1 MPSFSYR
8 IKSKDDKQVS
18 IYLSFRPQNSRSVFS
33 RTGFTVHPSQWSNS
47 KKRAKPVSPELKN
60 LNNKLS
66 ELEIFLAD
74 RLNEDI
80 NLGVE
85 ITNKWLNK
93 QIDRFNNKVPTTD
106 LSFLL
111 NLIDD
116 QIGNLHLKKAKDGS
130 MGLKKNTVKGY
141 KDFRGVL
148 VKYEEHIDSNIKIN
162 EFGKEEFDGFVKWLS
177 EDKNYAKGEIGRKI
191 KRLKGLLKYG
201 AGKGLK
207 LGMSLEAIDKEYSYK
222 TKKYIN
228 VISEDEFFKIL
239 NLKGLPPYLE
249 NVRKWLLIG
258 LNIGQRISDLQ
269 KIIEQDIR
277 YDSDGIALIDV
288 VQVKGEEPV
297 TIPIILNP
305 VIDILKHKFPYPISD
320 QKFNDYMKEVCK
332 RAGIDQIVKG
342 YKMNPTT
349 MRKELVEAPK
359 YRLLASHDMRRSFAT
374 YHFDKGVSVNLIMK
388 ITGHKRESTFYEY
401 IGRNPN
407 KDHDAY
413 NFLNAQYGRSKFEN
427 R

>member
-18 IYLSFRPQNSRSVFS
+18 IYISFRPQNSKSVFS
-33 RTGFTVHPSQWSNS
+33 RTGFTVHPSQWSNT
-47 KKRAKPVSPELKN
+47 KKRAKPVSAELKN

-85 ITNKWLNK
+85 ITNKWLK
-93 QIDRFNNKVPTTD
+93 KLIDRFNNKVPTTD
-106 LSFLL
+106 LSYLL
-111 NLIDD
+111 NLMDD

-141 KDFRGVL
+141 KDFREVL
-148 VKYEEHIDSNIKIN
+148 VKYEMHIDSKIKVN
-162 EFGKEEFDGFVKWLS
+162 EFGKEEFDGFIKWLS

-249 NVRKWLLIG
+249 NVRRWLLIG

-269 KIIEQDIR
+269 KIIKQDIR

-320 QKFNDYMKEVCK
+320 QKFNKYMKEVCK
-332 RAGIDQIVKG
+332 KAGIDQIVKG

-359 YRLLASHDMRRSFAT
+359 YELLASHDMRRSFAT

-413 NFLNAQYGRSKFEN
+413 NFLNAIK
-427 R
+427 

>member
-18 IYLSFRPQNSRSVFS
+18 IYISFRPQNSRSVFS

-116 QIGNLHLKKAKDGS
+116 QIGNLHLKKAKDGT

-148 VKYEEHIDSNIKIN
+148 VKYEEHIDSKIKIN
-162 EFGKEEFDGFVKWLS
+162 DFAKEELEGFVKWLS
-177 EDKNYAKGEIGRKI
+177 DEQQYAKGDIGRKI

-201 AGKGLK
+201 AEKGLK
-207 LGMSLEAIDKEYSYK
+207 LGINIDAIDKQYSYK
-222 TKKYIN
+222 TKKHIN

-269 KIIEQDIR
+269 KIRKQDIR
-277 YDSDGIALIDV
+277 YDSDGIGLIDV
-288 VQVKGEEPV
+288 IQVKGEEPV
-297 TIPIILNP
+297 TIPVKLKP
-305 VIDILKHKFPYPISD
+305 VIDIIRYRFPYPISD

-332 RAGIDQIVKG
+332 RASIDQIVKG
-342 YKMNPTT
+342 YKMNPQTK
-349 MRKELVEAPK
+349 RKELVEAPK
-359 YRLLASHDMRRSFAT
+359 YKLLASHDMRRSFAT

-407 KDHDAY
+407 KDLDAY
-413 NFLNAQYGRSKFEN
+413 NFLNA
-427 R
+427 

>member
-8 IKSKDDKQVS
+8 IKSKEDKQVS
-18 IYLSFRPQNSRSVFS
+18 IYFSFRPQNSQSVFS
-33 RTGFTVHPSQWSNS
+33 RTGFTVHPSQWSDS

-66 ELEIFLAD
+66 ELEIFLAN

-85 ITNKWLNK
+85 ITNKWLKK

-106 LSFLL
+106 LSYLL
-111 NLIDD
+111 NLMDD
-116 QIGNLHLKKAKDGS
+116 QIDNLHLKKAKDGS
-130 MGLKKNTVKGY
+130 MGLKRNTVKGY
-141 KDFRGVL
+141 KDFREVL
-148 VKYEEHIDSNIKIN
+148 VKYEEHIDSKIKIN
-162 EFGKEEFDGFVKWLS
+162 GFGKEEFDGFVKWLS

-201 AGKGLK
+201 AGKGIK
-207 LGMSLEAIDKEYSYK
+207 LGISLEAIDKEYSYK

-249 NVRKWLLIG
+249 NVRRWLLIG

-269 KIIEQDIR
+269 KIIKKDIR

-297 TIPIILNP
+297 TVPIILNP
-305 VIDILKHKFPYPISD
+305 LVDILKHKFPYPISD
-320 QKFNDYMKEVCK
+320 QKFNVYMKEVCK
-332 RAGIDQIVKG
+332 RAGIDQIIKG
-342 YKMNPTT
+342 YKMNPKTK
-349 MRKELVEAPK
+349 RKELVEAPK
-359 YRLLASHDMRRSFAT
+359 HVLLASHDMRRSFAT

-413 NFLNAQYGRSKFEN
+413 NFLNAIK
-427 R
+427 

>member
-18 IYLSFRPQNSRSVFS
+18 IYISFRPQNSKSVFS
-33 RTGFTVHPSQWSNS
+33 RTGFTIHPSQWSS
-47 KKRAKPVSPELKN
+47 AKKRAKPISPEAKN
-60 LNNKLS
+60 LNNKLN

-80 NLGVE
+80 NFGVD
-85 ITNKWLNK
+85 ITNKWLKK
-93 QIDRFNNKVPTTD
+93 QIDKFNNKVPTTD
-106 LSFLL
+106 LSYLL
-111 NLIDD
+111 NLMDD
-116 QIGNLHLKKAKDGS
+116 QIDNLHLKKAKDGS

-141 KDFRGVL
+141 NDFRGVL
-148 VKYEEHIDSNIKIN
+148 VKYEEDIDSKIKIN

-249 NVRKWLLIG
+249 NVRRWLLIG

-269 KIIEQDIR
+269 KIRKQDIR
-277 YDSDGIALIDV
+277 YDSDGVALIDV

-297 TIPIILNP
+297 TVPITLKP
-305 VIDILKHKFPYPISD
+305 VIDILKYRFPYRISD
-320 QKFNDYMKEVCK
+320 QKFNDYIKEVCK

-342 YKMNPTT
+342 YKMNSETK
-349 MRKELVEAPK
+349 RKELVEAHK
-359 YRLLASHDMRRSFAT
+359 YELLASHDMRRSFAT

-413 NFLNAQYGRSKFEN
+413 NFLNAIK
-427 R
+427 

>member
-8 IKSKDDKQVS
+8 IKSKEDKQVS
-18 IYLSFRPQNSRSVFS
+18 IYVSFRPQNSKSVFS
-33 RTGFTVHPSQWSNS
+33 RTGFTVHPSQWSDS

-66 ELEIFLAD
+66 ELEIFLAN

-85 ITNKWLNK
+85 ITNKWLKK

-106 LSFLL
+106 LSYLL
-111 NLIDD
+111 NLMDD
-116 QIGNLHLKKAKDGS
+116 QIDNLHLKKAKDCS
-130 MGLKKNTVKGY
+130 MGLKRNTVKGY
-141 KDFRGVL
+141 KDFREVL
-148 VKYEEHIDSNIKIN
+148 VKYEEHIDSKIKIN
-162 EFGKEEFDGFVKWLS
+162 GFGKEEFDGFVKWLS

-201 AGKGLK
+201 AGKGIK
-207 LGMSLEAIDKEYSYK
+207 LGISLEAIDKEYSYK

-249 NVRKWLLIG
+249 NVRRWLLIG

-269 KIIEQDIR
+269 KIIKKDIR

-297 TIPIILNP
+297 TVPIILNP
-305 VIDILKHKFPYPISD
+305 LVDILKLKCHYPIS
-320 QKFNDYMKEVCK
+320 
-332 RAGIDQIVKG
+332 
-342 YKMNPTT
+342 
-349 MRKELVEAPK
+349 
-359 YRLLASHDMRRSFAT
+359 
-374 YHFDKGVSVNLIMK
+374 
-388 ITGHKRESTFYEY
+388 
-401 IGRNPN
+401 
-407 KDHDAY
+407 
-413 NFLNAQYGRSKFEN
+413 
-427 R
+427 

>member
-8 IKSKDDKQVS
+8 IKSKEDKQVS
-18 IYLSFRPQNSRSVFS
+18 IYVSFRPQNSKSVFS

-47 KKRAKPVSPELKN
+47 KKRAKPISVELKN

-85 ITNKWLNK
+85 ITNKWLKK

-106 LSFLL
+106 LSYLL
-111 NLIDD
+111 NLMDD

-141 KDFRGVL
+141 KDFREVL
-148 VKYEEHIDSNIKIN
+148 AKYEEYIDSKIKIN

-207 LGMSLEAIDKEYSYK
+207 LGISLEAIDNEYSYK

-249 NVRKWLLIG
+249 NVRRWLLIG

-269 KIIEQDIR
+269 KIIKQDIR

-297 TIPIILNP
+297 TIPVILNP
-305 VIDILKHKFPYPISD
+305 LIDILKHKFPYPISD

-359 YRLLASHDMRRSFAT
+359 YQLLASHDMRRSFAT
-374 YHFDKGVSVNLIMK
+374 YHFDKGVSINLIMK

-413 NFLNAQYGRSKFEN
+413 NFLNAIK
-427 R
+427 

>member
-8 IKSKDDKQVS
+8 IKSKEDKQVS
-18 IYLSFRPQNSRSVFS
+18 IYVSFRPQNSKSVFS

-47 KKRAKPVSPELKN
+47 KKRAKPVSVELKN

-85 ITNKWLNK
+85 ITNKWLKK

-106 LSFLL
+106 LSYLL
-111 NLIDD
+111 NLMDD

-141 KDFRGVL
+141 KDFRRVL
-148 VKYEEHIDSNIKIN
+148 EDYETYIDSNVKIN

-207 LGMSLEAIDKEYSYK
+207 LGISLEAIDNEYSYK

-249 NVRKWLLIG
+249 NVRRWLLIG

-269 KIIEQDIR
+269 KIIKQDIR

-297 TIPIILNP
+297 TIPVILNP
-305 VIDILKHKFPYPISD
+305 LIDILKHKFPYPISD

-359 YRLLASHDMRRSFAT
+359 YQLLASHDMRRSFAT

-413 NFLNAQYGRSKFEN
+413 NFLNAIK
-427 R
+427 

>member
-18 IYLSFRPQNSRSVFS
+18 IYISFRPQNSKSVFS

-47 KKRAKPVSPELKN
+47 KKRAKPISVELKN

-85 ITNKWLNK
+85 ITNKWLKK

-106 LSFLL
+106 LSYLL
-111 NLIDD
+111 NLMDD
-116 QIGNLHLKKAKDGS
+116 QIGILHLKKAKDGS

-141 KDFRGVL
+141 KDFREVL
-148 VKYEEHIDSNIKIN
+148 AKYEEYIDSKIKIN

-207 LGMSLEAIDKEYSYK
+207 LGISLEAIDKEYSYK

-249 NVRKWLLIG
+249 NVRRWLLIG

-269 KIIEQDIR
+269 KIIKQDIR

-297 TIPIILNP
+297 TIPVILNP
-305 VIDILKHKFPYPISD
+305 LVDILKHKFPYPISD

-359 YRLLASHDMRRSFAT
+359 YELLASHDMRRSFAT

-413 NFLNAQYGRSKFEN
+413 NFLNAIK
-427 R
+427 

>member
-18 IYLSFRPQNSRSVFS
+18 IYISFRPQNSKSVFS
-33 RTGFTVHPSQWSNS
+33 RTGFTIHPSQWSS
-47 KKRAKPVSPELKN
+47 AKKRAKPISPETKN
-60 LNNKLS
+60 LNNKLN

-74 RLNEDI
+74 RLNEDF
-80 NLGVE
+80 NLGVD
-85 ITNKWLNK
+85 ITNKWLKK

-106 LSFLL
+106 LSYLL
-111 NLIDD
+111 NLMDD
-116 QIGNLHLKKAKDGS
+116 QIDNLHLKKAKDGS

-141 KDFRGVL
+141 NDFRGVL
-148 VKYEEHIDSNIKIN
+148 VKYEVHTDSKIKIN

-177 EDKNYAKGEIGRKI
+177 DDQKYAKGEIGRKI
-191 KRLKGLLKYG
+191 KRLKSLLKYG

-222 TKKYIN
+222 TKKFIN
-228 VISEDEFFKIL
+228 VISEDEFFKIQ
-239 NLKGLPPYLE
+239 NLKDLPPYLE
-249 NVRKWLLIG
+249 NVRRWLLIG
-258 LNIGQRISDLQ
+258 LNIGQRISDLR
-269 KIIEQDIR
+269 KIRKQDIR

-297 TIPIILNP
+297 TVPITLKP
-305 VIDILKHKFPYPISD
+305 VIDILKYRFPYPISD
-320 QKFNDYMKEVCK
+320 QKFNNYMKEVCK

-349 MRKELVEAPK
+349 MRKELIEAPK
-359 YRLLASHDMRRSFAT
+359 YELLASHDMRRSFAT

-413 NFLNAQYGRSKFEN
+413 NFLNAIK
-427 R
+427 

>member
-18 IYLSFRPQNSRSVFS
+18 IYISFRPQNSKSVFS

-47 KKRAKPVSPELKN
+47 KKRAKPVSVELKN

-85 ITNKWLNK
+85 ITNKWLKK

-106 LSFLL
+106 LSYLL
-111 NLIDD
+111 NLMDD

-141 KDFRGVL
+141 KDFRRVL
-148 VKYEEHIDSNIKIN
+148 EDYETYIDSNVKIN

-207 LGMSLEAIDKEYSYK
+207 LGISLEAIDNEYSYK

-249 NVRKWLLIG
+249 NVRRWLLIG

-269 KIIEQDIR
+269 KIIKQDIR

-297 TIPIILNP
+297 TIPVILNP
-305 VIDILKHKFPYPISD
+305 LIDILKHKFPYPISD

-359 YRLLASHDMRRSFAT
+359 YELLASHDMRRSFAT

-413 NFLNAQYGRSKFEN
+413 NFLNAIK
-427 R
+427 

>member
-8 IKSKDDKQVS
+8 IKSKEDKQVS
-18 IYLSFRPQNSRSVFS
+18 IYVSFRPQNSKSVFS

-47 KKRAKPVSPELKN
+47 KKRAKPISVELKN

-85 ITNKWLNK
+85 ITNKWLKK

-106 LSFLL
+106 LSYLL
-111 NLIDD
+111 NLMDD

-141 KDFRGVL
+141 KDFREVL
-148 VKYEEHIDSNIKIN
+148 AKYEEYIDSKIKIN

-207 LGMSLEAIDKEYSYK
+207 LGISLEAIDKEYSYK

-249 NVRKWLLIG
+249 NVRRWLLIG

-269 KIIEQDIR
+269 KIIKQDIR

-297 TIPIILNP
+297 TIPVILNP
-305 VIDILKHKFPYPISD
+305 LIDILKHKFPYPISD

-359 YRLLASHDMRRSFAT
+359 YELLASHDMRRSFAT

-413 NFLNAQYGRSKFEN
+413 NFLNAIK
-427 R
+427 

>member
-8 IKSKDDKQVS
+8 IKSKEDKQVS
-18 IYLSFRPQNSRSVFS
+18 IYVSFRPQNSKSVFS

-47 KKRAKPVSPELKN
+47 KKRAKPISVELKN

-85 ITNKWLNK
+85 ITNKWLKK

-106 LSFLL
+106 LSYLL
-111 NLIDD
+111 NLMDD

-141 KDFRGVL
+141 KDFRRVL
-148 VKYEEHIDSNIKIN
+148 EDYETYIDSNVKIN

-359 YRLLASHDMRRSFAT
+359 YELLASHDMRRSFAT

-413 NFLNAQYGRSKFEN
+413 NFLNAIK
-427 R
+427 

>member
-18 IYLSFRPQNSRSVFS
+18 IYISFRPQNSRSVFS

-116 QIGNLHLKKAKDGS
+116 QIGNLHLKKAKDGT

-148 VKYEEHIDSNIKIN
+148 VKYEEHIDSKIKIN
-162 EFGKEEFDGFVKWLS
+162 DFGKEELEGFVKWLS
-177 EDKNYAKGEIGRKI
+177 DEQQYAKGDIGRKI

-201 AGKGLK
+201 AEKGLK
-207 LGMSLEAIDKEYSYK
+207 LGINIDAIDKQYSYK
-222 TKKYIN
+222 TKKHIN

-269 KIIEQDIR
+269 KIRKQDIR
-277 YDSDGIALIDV
+277 YDSDGIGLIDV
-288 VQVKGEEPV
+288 IQVKGEEPV
-297 TIPIILNP
+297 TIPVKLKP
-305 VIDILKHKFPYPISD
+305 VIDIIRYRFPYPISD

-332 RAGIDQIVKG
+332 RASIDQIVKG
-342 YKMNPTT
+342 YKMNPQTK
-349 MRKELVEAPK
+349 RKELVEAPK
-359 YRLLASHDMRRSFAT
+359 YQLLASHDMRRSFAT

-407 KDHDAY
+407 KDLDAY
-413 NFLNAQYGRSKFEN
+413 NFLNA
-427 R
+427 

>member
-8 IKSKDDKQVS
+8 IKSKEDKQVS
-18 IYLSFRPQNSRSVFS
+18 IYVSFRPQNSKSVFS

-47 KKRAKPVSPELKN
+47 KKRAKPISVELKN

-85 ITNKWLNK
+85 ITNKWLKK

-106 LSFLL
+106 LSYLL
-111 NLIDD
+111 NLMDD

-141 KDFRGVL
+141 KDFRRVL
-148 VKYEEHIDSNIKIN
+148 EDYETYIDSNVKIN

-249 NVRKWLLIG
+249 NVRRWLLIG

-269 KIIEQDIR
+269 KIIKQDIR

-297 TIPIILNP
+297 TIPVILNP
-305 VIDILKHKFPYPISD
+305 LIDILKHKFPYPISD

-359 YRLLASHDMRRSFAT
+359 YELLASHDMRRSFAT

-413 NFLNAQYGRSKFEN
+413 NFLNAIK
-427 R
+427 

>member
-18 IYLSFRPQNSRSVFS
+18 IYISFRPQNSKSVFS

-47 KKRAKPVSPELKN
+47 KKRAKPVSAELKN

-80 NLGVE
+80 NLGVD
-85 ITNKWLNK
+85 ITNKWLKK

-106 LSFLL
+106 LSYLL
-111 NLIDD
+111 NLMDD
-116 QIGNLHLKKAKDGS
+116 QIANLHLKKAKDGS
-130 MGLKKNTVKGY
+130 MGLKKNTIKGY

-148 VKYEEHIDSNIKIN
+148 VKYEVYADSKIKIN

-177 EDKNYAKGEIGRKI
+177 DDQKYAKGEIGRKI
-191 KRLKGLLKYG
+191 KRLKSLLKYG
-201 AGKGLK
+201 AGKGIQ

-228 VISEDEFFKIL
+228 VISEAEFFKIL
-239 NLKGLPPYLE
+239 NLKDLPPYLE
-249 NVRKWLLIG
+249 NVRRWLVIG
-258 LNIGQRISDLQ
+258 FNIGQRISDLQ
-269 KIIEQDIR
+269 RIKQEGIR
-277 YDSDGIALIDV
+277 YDSNGIALIDIT
-288 VQVKGEEPV
+288 QVKGEETV
-297 TIPIILNP
+297 TIPIKLKQ
-305 VIDILKHKFPYPISD
+305 VIDIVKHKFPYPISD
-320 QKFNDYMKEVCK
+320 QKFNNYMKEVCK

-342 YKMNPTT
+342 YKMNPKTK
-349 MRKELVEAPK
+349 RKELVEAPK
-359 YRLLASHDMRRSFAT
+359 HELLASHDMRRSFAT
-374 YHFDKGVSVNLIMK
+374 HHYDNGISVNLIMK

-401 IGRNPN
+401 IDRKPK
-407 KDHDAY
+407 KDADAY
-413 NFLNAQYGRSKFEN
+413 NFLEAIK
-427 R
+427 

>member
-18 IYLSFRPQNSRSVFS
+18 IYISFRPQNSKSVFS
-33 RTGFTVHPSQWSNS
+33 RTGFTVHPSQWSNT
-47 KKRAKPVSPELKN
+47 KKRAKPVSAELKN

-85 ITNKWLNK
+85 ITNKWLK
-93 QIDRFNNKVPTTD
+93 KLIDRFNNKVPTTD
-106 LSFLL
+106 LSYLL
-111 NLIDD
+111 NLMDD

-141 KDFRGVL
+141 KDFREVL
-148 VKYEEHIDSNIKIN
+148 VKYEMHIDSKIKVN
-162 EFGKEEFDGFVKWLS
+162 EFGKEEFDGFIKWLS

-207 LGMSLEAIDKEYSYK
+207 LGISLEAIDKEYSYK

-249 NVRKWLLIG
+249 NVRRWLLIG

-269 KIIEQDIR
+269 KIIKQDIR

-297 TIPIILNP
+297 TVPIILNP

-320 QKFNDYMKEVCK
+320 QKFNKYMKEVCK
-332 RAGIDQIVKG
+332 KAGIDQIVKG

-359 YRLLASHDMRRSFAT
+359 YELLASHDMRRSFAT

-413 NFLNAQYGRSKFEN
+413 NFLNAIK
-427 R
+427 

>member
-18 IYLSFRPQNSRSVFS
+18 IYISFRPQNSKSVFS

-47 KKRAKPVSPELKN
+47 KKRAKPVSVELKN

-66 ELEIFLAD
+66 ELEIFLGD
-74 RLNEDI
+74 RLNKDN
-80 NLGVE
+80 NLGVD
-85 ITNKWLNK
+85 INNKWLKK

-106 LSFLL
+106 LSYLL
-111 NLIDD
+111 NLMDD
-116 QIGNLHLKKAKDGS
+116 QIANLHLKKAKDGS

-141 KDFRGVL
+141 KDFRRVL
-148 VKYEEHIDSNIKIN
+148 EDYETYIDSNVKIN

-207 LGMSLEAIDKEYSYK
+207 LGISLEAIDKEYSYK

-249 NVRKWLLIG
+249 NVRRWLLIG

-269 KIIEQDIR
+269 KIIKQDIR

-305 VIDILKHKFPYPISD
+305 LVDILKHKFPYPISD
-320 QKFNDYMKEVCK
+320 QKFNVYMKEVCK

-359 YRLLASHDMRRSFAT
+359 YQLLASHDMRRSFAT

-413 NFLNAQYGRSKFEN
+413 NFLNAIK
-427 R
+427 

>member
-18 IYLSFRPQNSRSVFS
+18 IYISFRPQNSKSVFS

-47 KKRAKPVSPELKN
+47 KKRAKPVTAELKN
-60 LNNKLS
+60 LNNILS

-74 RLNEDI
+74 RLNEDT
-80 NLGVE
+80 NLGME
-85 ITNKWLNK
+85 ITNKWLKK

-106 LSFLL
+106 LSYLL

-130 MGLKKNTVKGY
+130 MGLKKNTIKGY
-141 KDFRGVL
+141 KDFREVL
-148 VKYEEHIDSNIKIN
+148 VKYEEGIDSKIKIN

-239 NLKGLPPYLE
+239 NLKGLPPYIE
-249 NVRKWLLIG
+249 NVRRWLLIG

-269 KIIEQDIR
+269 KIIKQDVR
-277 YDSDGIALIDV
+277 YDSDGVALIDV

-297 TIPIILNP
+297 TVPIILNP

-320 QKFNDYMKEVCK
+320 QKFNKYMKEVCK
-332 RAGIDQIVKG
+332 KAGIDQIVKG

-359 YRLLASHDMRRSFAT
+359 YELLASHDMRRSFAT

-413 NFLNAQYGRSKFEN
+413 NFLNAIK
-427 R
+427 